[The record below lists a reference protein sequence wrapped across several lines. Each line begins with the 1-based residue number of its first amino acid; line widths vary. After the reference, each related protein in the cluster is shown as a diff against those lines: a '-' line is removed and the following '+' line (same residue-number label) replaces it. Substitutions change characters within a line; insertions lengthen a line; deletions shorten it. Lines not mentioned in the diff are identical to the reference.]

1 MEREY
6 REPGAP
12 VDGPVR
18 EEPVAVRDRIRWGPI
33 IAGLLSTI
41 SVLLILGLLGTAIG
55 MTIFDEGTDGR
66 TVGTGAAIWGI
77 ATALL
82 AFLVGGWVAAW
93 AAEMTD
99 STGAV
104 ANGAM
109 VAVAAIAVLLWLVGT
124 GLGYLFGAVTANLEL
139 IAQVGRDLAVGDV
152 DAAAAQAAF
161 EEARTGTWA
170 TLIGLVVALGAAALG
185 GWLGQSRVVVEPAPA
200 RRRRAQT

>member
-1 MEREY
+1 MVNHGMRF
-6 REPGAP
+6 
-12 VDGPVR
+12 
-18 EEPVAVRDRIRWGPI
+18 EPVAVRDRIRWGPI

-82 AFLVGGWVAAW
+82 AFLVGGW

-99 STGAV
+99 STGAI